1 MLQSYYYYAI
11 GTIFKTLDS
20 EGQII
25 EDCAFLDKDGLFTD
39 QGLGAAV
46 VHTSEHDALK
56 LAQEVHGRVVKVH
69 HEYVEQLDID
79 IVN

>member
-11 GTIFKTLDS
+11 GTIFKTLDF
-20 EGQII
+20 EGQIV
-25 EDCAFLDKDGLFTD
+25 EDCAFLDKNGLFTD
-39 QGLGAAV
+39 KGLSEAV
-46 VHTSEHDALK
+46 VHASEHDAIK

-69 HEYVEQLDID
+69 HEYVEQLNID